1 MQSVVGEVR
10 EINRYP
16 VKSFAGEQ
24 LETCLIESYGM
35 LGDRFCAF
43 YDESKEGWWR
53 YFTARNL
60 PNMLTYR
67 AQFINGEIQV
77 TASDGRTFGWD
88 ADLLEEIQSQTKTS
102 ISMSNLK
109 DPHPQPEHSQLLS
122 VDGASI
128 LLITDASLKKL
139 EAVWGHSLDQ
149 RRFRGNFVIALNDE
163 SLFEGDWIGRRLS
176 IGDVQ
181 LQVDSFCERC
191 MVITMDPDSLERDPK
206 LLKKLNQEFELHF
219 GVYASVVKTGQIRI
233 GDKVEIVI

>member
-1 MQSVVGEVR
+1 MQSIVGEIT

-24 LETCLIESYGM
+24 LETCMIETYGM
-35 LGDRFCAF
+35 LGDRFCTF

-53 YFTARNL
+53 YITARNS
-60 PNMLTYR
+60 PNMLTYQ
-67 AQFINGEIQV
+67 AQYINGEILV

-88 ADLLEEIQSQTKTS
+88 KDLLGEIQSQTKTP

-109 DPHPQPEHSQLLS
+109 ASHPQPEHPQLLS

-128 LLITDASLKKL
+128 LLITDVSLKKL
-139 EAVWGHSLDQ
+139 EAAWGHSLDQ
-149 RRFRGNFVIALNDE
+149 RRFRGNFVVALNDE
-163 SLFEGDWIGRRLS
+163 TFFEGDWIGRQLS
-176 IGDVQ
+176 IGDAQ

-191 MVITMDPDSLERDPK
+191 MVITMDPDSLEKDPT
-206 LLKKLNQEFELHF
+206 LLKKLNKEFDLHF

-233 GDKVEIVI
+233 GDKVELLD